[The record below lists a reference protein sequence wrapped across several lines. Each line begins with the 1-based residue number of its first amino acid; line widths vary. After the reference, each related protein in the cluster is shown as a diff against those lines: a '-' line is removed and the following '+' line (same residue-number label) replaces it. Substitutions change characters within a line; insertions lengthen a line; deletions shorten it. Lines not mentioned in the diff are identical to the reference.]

1 MSEQILEGISL
12 RDATIQRLSAKIKA
26 LSVQPT
32 IVVIQIGDRADSSA
46 YIKAKKS
53 FGEKIGARVIHEVFP
68 EKATSEI
75 VISQIAKYNVDH
87 SVHGII
93 VQLPLPVHLDQHT
106 ILEAIDP
113 KKDVDGLT
121 STHTQE
127 LWEDGSEI
135 VLPATTRGILSLLD
149 CYQIPVEGKKV
160 VIVGRSVLVGKPTAL
175 VFLNRNATVTICHR
189 GTQNLAEET
198 RRADILI
205 VAIGKAHFI
214 TKDFVREGQVVI
226 DVGINTVS
234 DGKLQEE
241 VGKRK
246 LVGDVDFESVS
257 KVVSAISPVPG
268 GVGAMTVAS
277 LFENLLDLIKE

>member
-1 MSEQILEGISL
+1 MSAQILEGISL
-12 RDATIQRLSAKIKA
+12 RDATLQRLSAKIKA
-26 LSVQPT
+26 MSVQPT
-32 IVVIQIGDRADSSA
+32 LVVIQIGDRPDSSA

-53 FGEKIGARVIHEVFP
+53 FGEKIGARVIHEVLP

-75 VISQIAKYNVDH
+75 VISQITKYNADH

-135 VLPATTRGILSLLD
+135 VLPATTRGILALLD
-149 CYQIPVEGKKV
+149 CYQIPVGGKKV

-175 VFLNRNATVTICHR
+175 AFLNRNATVTICHR
-189 GTQNLAEET
+189 GTKNLEEET

-205 VAIGKAHFI
+205 VAIGRAHFI
-214 TKDFVREGQVVI
+214 TKDFVCEGQVVI
-226 DVGINTVS
+226 DVGINTIG

-246 LVGDVDFESVS
+246 LVGDVDFENVS
-257 KVVSAISPVPG
+257 KIVSAISPVPG

-277 LFENLLDLIKE
+277 LFENLLDLAGE

>member
-1 MSEQILEGISL
+1 MSAQILEGITL
-12 RDATIQRLSAKIKA
+12 RDATIQRLSAKIKT

-32 IVVIQIGDRADSSA
+32 LAVIQIGDKADSTS
-46 YIKAKKS
+46 YIKAKKA
-53 FGEKIGARVIHEVFP
+53 FGEKIGARVLHEVLS
-68 EKATSEI
+68 EKVTVSEVVALI
-75 VISQIAKYNVDH
+75 QKYNADN

-106 ILEAIDP
+106 ILEVIDP

-127 LWEDGSEI
+127 LWEDGSSI
-135 VLPATTRGILSLLD
+135 VLPATTRGILALLD
-149 CYQIPVEGKKV
+149 CYHIPVEGKKV

-175 VFLNRNATVTICHR
+175 AFLNRNATVTICHR
-189 GTQNLAEET
+189 GTKNLEEET

-226 DVGINTVS
+226 DVGINTVA

-241 VGKRK
+241 AGKRK
-246 LVGDVDFESVS
+246 LVGDVDFENVS
-257 KVVSAISPVPG
+257 KIVSAVSPVPG

-277 LFENLLDLIKE
+277 LFENLLDLASE

>member
-1 MSEQILEGISL
+1 MSAQILEGISL
-12 RDATIQRLSAKIKA
+12 RDATIQRLSAKIKT
-26 LSVQPT
+26 LSVQPALT
-32 IVVIQIGDRADSSA
+32 VIQIGSRTDSNA
-46 YIKAKKS
+46 YIKAKKA
-53 FGEKIGARVIHEVFP
+53 FGEKIGARVLHEVLP
-68 EKATSEI
+68 EKVTTSE
-75 VISQIAKYNVDH
+75 VVAQIKKHNADH

-93 VQLPLPVHLDQHT
+93 VQLPLPTHLDQHT
-106 ILEAIDP
+106 IIDSIDP

-175 VFLNRNATVTICHR
+175 AFLNRNATVTICHR
-189 GTQNLAEET
+189 GTKNLEEET

-205 VAIGKAHFI
+205 VAIGRAHFI

-234 DGKLQEE
+234 DGRLQEE

-257 KVVSAISPVPG
+257 KIVSAISPVPG

-277 LFENLLDLIKE
+277 LFENLLDMIGE

>member
-1 MSEQILEGISL
+1 MLVQILEGISL
-12 RDATIQRLSAKIKA
+12 RDATLQRLSLQVKG
-26 LSVQPT
+26 LPVQLT
-32 IVVIQIGDRADSSA
+32 LAVIQIGTRDDSTA

-53 FGEKIGARVIHEVFP
+53 FGEKIGARVLHITLS
-68 EKATSEI
+68 EKATSDEVLSEI
-75 VISQIAKYNVDH
+75 KKLNEDT
-87 SVHGII
+87 SVHGIV

-121 STHTQE
+121 SRHTQE

-149 CYQIPVEGKKV
+149 CYQIPIEGKKV

-175 VFLNRNATVTICHR
+175 AFLNRNATVTICHR
-189 GTQNLAEET
+189 GTKNLEEET

-205 VAIGKAHFI
+205 VAIGRAHFI
-214 TKDFVREGQVVI
+214 TADFVREGQVVI

-257 KVVSAISPVPG
+257 KIVSAISPVPG

-277 LFENLLDLIKE
+277 LFENLLDLAGE

>member
-1 MSEQILEGISL
+1 MSAQILEGISL
-12 RDATIQRLSAKIKA
+12 RDATIQRLSERVK
-26 LSVQPT
+26 LMSVPLT
-32 IVVIQIGDRADSSA
+32 LAVIQIGDRADSTS

-53 FGEKIGARVIHEVFP
+53 FGEKIGARVIHEVLP
-68 EKATSEI
+68 EKATGEAVIAQI
-75 VISQIAKYNVDH
+75 VKYNADQ
-87 SVHGII
+87 SVQGII

-121 STHTQE
+121 GVHTQE

-135 VLPATTRGILSLLD
+135 VLPATTRGILALLD

-160 VIVGRSVLVGKPTAL
+160 VIVGRSVLVGKPTAMA
-175 VFLNRNATVTICHR
+175 FLNRNATVTICHR
-189 GTQNLAEET
+189 GTKNLEEET
-198 RRADILI
+198 RRADILV
-205 VAIGKAHFI
+205 VAIGKARFI
-214 TKDFVREGQVVI
+214 TADFVRAGQVVI
-226 DVGINTVS
+226 DVGINTLA

-257 KVVSAISPVPG
+257 KIVSAVSPVPG

-277 LFENLLDLIKE
+277 LFENLLDLAQR

>member
-1 MSEQILEGISL
+1 MSGQILEGISL
-12 RDATIQRLSAKIKA
+12 RDATIQRLSARVKT
-26 LSVQPT
+26 LSAQPT
-32 IVVIQIGDRADSSA
+32 LVVVQIGDRADSVA

-53 FGEKIGARVIHEVFP
+53 FGEKIGARVIHEMLP
-68 EKATSEI
+68 EKVSSDAVVSCIKKHNT
-75 VISQIAKYNVDH
+75 DH

-160 VIVGRSVLVGKPTAL
+160 VIVGRSVLVGKPTAMA
-175 VFLNRNATVTICHR
+175 FLNRNATVTICHR
-189 GTQNLAEET
+189 GTQNLSEET
-198 RRADILI
+198 LRADILI
-205 VAIGKAHFI
+205 VAIGKPHFI

-226 DVGINTVS
+226 DVGINTLA

-246 LVGDVDFESVS
+246 LVGDVDFENVS
-257 KVVSAISPVPG
+257 KIVSAISPVPG

-277 LFENLLDLIKE
+277 LFENLLDLTGE